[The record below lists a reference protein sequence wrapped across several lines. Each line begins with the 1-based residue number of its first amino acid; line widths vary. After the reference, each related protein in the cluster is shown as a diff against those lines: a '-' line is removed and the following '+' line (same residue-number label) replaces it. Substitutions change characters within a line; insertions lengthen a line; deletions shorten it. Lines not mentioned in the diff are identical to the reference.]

1 MTANPMDVSGRW
13 DGTFAYPS
21 GVGPATPFVA
31 ELAESAGAIS
41 GTVAEPNTMGGSS
54 DTLHAS
60 VRGNR
65 DGAAVD
71 FTKTYDGTS
80 DAAHSVDYVGR
91 LSGDGKSIT
100 GVWSL
105 GAMDGTFEMHRELGA
120 EEAVAAEVS
129 EEVPLA

>member
-1 MTANPMDVSGRW
+1 MSANGMDVTGRW
-13 DGTFAYPS
+13 DGTFAYPA
-21 GVGPATPFVA
+21 GIGPATPFVA
-31 ELAESAGAIS
+31 ELAEAAGAIS
-41 GTVAEPNTMGGSS
+41 GTIAEPNTMGRAS
-54 DTLHAS
+54 DTLHAV
-60 VRGNR
+60 VRGTR

-91 LSGDGKSIT
+91 LTDDGRTIT

-105 GAMDGTFEMHRELGA
+105 GAMDGTFEMNRDLGA

>member
-13 DGTFAYPS
+13 DGTFAYPA

-31 ELAESAGAIS
+31 ELAEAAGQIS
-41 GTVAEPNTMGGSS
+41 GSIAEPNTMGRAS
-54 DTLHAS
+54 DSLHAV
-60 VRGNR
+60 VRGTR

-91 LSGDGKSIT
+91 LSEDGKTIT

-105 GAMDGTFEMHRELGA
+105 GAMDGTFEMHRDIAA
-120 EEAVAAEVS
+120 EEAVEAEVS
-129 EEVPLA
+129 EEVEI

>member
-13 DGTFAYPS
+13 DGTFAYPG

-41 GTVAEPNTMGGSS
+41 GTVAEPNTMGASS
-54 DTLHAS
+54 DTLQAV
-60 VRGNR
+60 VRGTR

-91 LSGDGKSIT
+91 LSGDGKTIT

-105 GAMDGTFEMHRELGA
+105 GAMDGTFEMHRDIAA
-120 EEAVAAEVS
+120 EEAVAVEAS